1 MSIYQFTSHS
11 NLPADSPQ
19 PQHRMFDFYNRLLAG
34 EELSDK
40 EQLLVVNTLYGICTG
55 GHHDSTFKFGGFA
68 APFHNVLKRFL
79 VKRYGSWQ
87 EYYSFDEKALY
98 AALDDGDEDPDTMI
112 EEIVAAPRTPATTA
126 E

>member
-34 EELSDK
+34 DPLSDK
-40 EQLLVVNTLYGICTG
+40 EQLIVIDSLYGTFGIQS
-55 GHHDSTFKFGGFA
+55 STFKFGGFA
-68 APFHNVLKRFL
+68 APFHAVLKRFL

-87 EYYSFDEKALY
+87 EYYSFGEKELY

-112 EEIVAAPRTPATTA
+112 EEIVEAPAKAA
-126 E
+126 